1 MRMSEE
7 PDHHSN
13 RHFAMRLQ
21 KYIAHGKQHGFA
33 LLHKIIFFVA
43 LLMFLAFLL
52 WTWRWL
58 HPVKKE
64 NRSQLVNV
72 VLGKAQT
79 ENIPVYLN
87 GLGSVIPLDS
97 VTVKTQ
103 INGQLQKVFFKEGQ
117 MVRKGDLLALID
129 ERPFK
134 ALLTQYEGQLVH
146 DKALLENAKLD
157 LTRFEALWKEDS
169 VAKQTLD
176 TQRSLVKQLEGTVK
190 SDQGLAD
197 TARVNLIYCRIIS
210 PINGRIGLRLIDP
223 GNFVQTSDTTG
234 LFVINTVRPV
244 SVIFTLPE
252 DNIPQVVRQMTKG
265 KTLKAEAYDRAQNQ
279 LLATGVLFSLD
290 NQIDP
295 ATGTVKL
302 KARFK
307 NDDDGLFPNQFV
319 NIKLLVDTLNNAT
332 VVPTAAVQYGTK
344 KFIYVYDHEKQTV
357 HIREV
362 EVGITSGD
370 MTVITQ
376 GVKSGESIVVEG
388 TDKLSDGMK
397 VSVSASQEPVSK
409 SDKKAA

>member
-1 MRMSEE
+1 MSEE

-13 RHFAMRLQ
+13 QHFAMRLQ

-43 LLMFLAFLL
+43 LLMLLAFLL

-79 ENIPVYLN
+79 ENISVYLN

-252 DNIPQVVRQMTKG
+252 DNIPQVVRQMSKG

-357 HIREV
+357 HIREI

-397 VSVSASQEPVSK
+397 VSVSSSQEPVSK